1 MSMPEA
7 ESRAPDT
14 KETAVAVAAIVVQKE
29 AVADITTDAPAAADK
44 PRQILTYS

>member
-7 ESRAPDT
+7 ENRAPDT
-14 KETAVAVAAIVVQKE
+14 KETAVAVAAAVAQKE
-29 AVADITTDAPAAADK
+29 TAADITADIPAAADK